1 MKLLNVHRWISIAVV
16 LVSLYLSVTG
26 TLIQLVDLK
35 GLLLGS
41 SPYDENLQAMRGDV
55 NGPGDYAMIGPA
67 DYLAAPLPA
76 DLDYPALFSKALTV
90 TRAAV
95 GDTPL
100 RYLELRQDQGRLLA
114 IAQLEQPPAVTAG
127 AAARS
132 AAGPG
137 ERGPAYATVVMDA
150 VSGELLPGVQAPRHN
165 MESQQSLRI
174 VVKSLHRMTTF
185 GNNALWINV
194 VVGTGLMV
202 LIVTGVWIYVK
213 QYRSRAA
220 LGRKALFWK
229 AQDWWRTLHRSIS
242 VACAVFLA
250 VVTVSGLWLAVE
262 SLSFGYYISAQ
273 IAQAQA
279 SGKPP
284 LMRRDAMQPL
294 PDPQVARMARVT
306 VEAYRRNHPDVAPR
320 ALRLR
325 VFAGYAQG
333 VVISG
338 EGEARQLVYNADN
351 GAPMLQ
357 TEAGYPDTGF
367 PFGWQAHQWAKQ
379 IHNGGM
385 IGISGR
391 AMNLLA
397 GLALF
402 YLSLSG
408 IVMYIKLWRRRAA
421 NGRKALVW

>member
-41 SPYDENLQAMRGDV
+41 SPYDENLQAMRGDL

-76 DLDYPALFSKALTV
+76 DLDYPAMFGKALAA
-90 TRAAV
+90 TRAAA

-114 IAQLEQPPAVTAG
+114 IAQLAQPVAVA
-127 AAARS
+127 
-132 AAGPG
+132 PG
-137 ERGPAYATVVMDA
+137 EREPAYATLVLDV
-150 VSGELLPGVQAPRHN
+150 VSGQPLPGVQAPRHN

-242 VACAVFLA
+242 VACAVFLM

-279 SGKPP
+279 SGRPP
-284 LMRRDAMQPL
+284 MMRRDAMQPL
-294 PDPQVARMARVT
+294 PDAQVAQMARMT
-306 VEAYRRNHPDVAPR
+306 IEAYRRNHPDVAPR

-325 VFAGYAQG
+325 VFANYAQG

-338 EGEARQLVYNADN
+338 EGEARQLVYNADS

-379 IHNGGM
+379 VHNGSM

-408 IVMYIKLWRRRAA
+408 IVMYVKLWRRRAA